1 MNFLESVVVQCP
13 YCGESMELDI
23 DCAAGTQQYTEDCP
37 VCCKPV
43 TVSVRVDEEGRP
55 KVEVRPEDS

>member
-13 YCGESMELDI
+13 YCGEPMELDI
-23 DCAAGTQQYTEDCP
+23 DCAAGRQEYTEDCP

-43 TVSVRVDEEGRP
+43 TVSVTLKEDGRP
-55 KVEVRPEDS
+55 QVEVRPEDA